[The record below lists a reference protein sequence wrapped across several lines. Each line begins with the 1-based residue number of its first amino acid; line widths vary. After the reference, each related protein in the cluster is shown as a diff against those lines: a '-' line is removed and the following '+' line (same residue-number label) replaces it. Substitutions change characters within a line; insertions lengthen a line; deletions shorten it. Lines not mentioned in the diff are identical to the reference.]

1 MNLNELGGEP
11 LALCAAREISFS
23 SPVARLPGEELES
36 IVQPVGLLFFFR
48 YCVEAFAQGI

>member
-11 LALCAAREISFS
+11 LARCTTREKNFS
-23 SPVARLPGEELES
+23 SPVARLPEEELES